1 MGMLRKAGFL
11 ALLSL
16 FVATT
21 ATEAG
26 AAQRFDGE
34 WAIYIFGAPGPCA
47 FGYRLP
53 IRIAGQTVLYKGRTV
68 SPTAV
73 GINTRGAVV
82 IRIGAGRSLVT
93 GTGALNAS
101 RGSGKWVAPS
111 FRCTGSWRAERQ

>member
-1 MGMLRKAGFL
+1 MLRKAGVL

-16 FVATT
+16 FIIATGM
-21 ATEAG
+21 EAS

-34 WAIYIFGAPGPCA
+34 WAIYIFGAPGKCA

-53 IRIAGQTVLYKGRTV
+53 IRITGQTVLYKGRAV
-68 SPTAV
+68 SKAAV
-73 GINTRGAVV
+73 GITSGGTVA

-93 GTGALNAS
+93 GTGALNSS